1 MTSDVD
7 ACSRLVHDCSLYRA
21 WQRGQGYGTE
31 QITTPYTAA
40 PKLDIN
46 HELLLLL
53 PSNQALTGQSH
64 CLSNLTSSTV
74 GGSPG
79 SSAAPKQS
87 CGRKKKAPAVLRRR
101 CSGSWA
107 TCGRLPNNQ
116 VWVFRVKL
124 SNWNSKTKNVAST
137 DISDINC
144 TSGIDVGW
152 PQIFRCSPFISF
164 PRLASLALHP
174 SEDILR
180 PCFHW
185 IRLETVDV
193 CIQEPGANHHLPA
206 EIIQHPQPPWNTP
219 MALEAVGK
227 PGFS

>member
-1 MTSDVD
+1 MVQKGTSQYKLKLYRHLIHEQPLFFIWVALPRCVRKWSLMTSDVD

-87 CGRKKKAPAVLRRR
+87 CGRKKR
-101 CSGSWA
+101 
-107 TCGRLPNNQ
+107 
-116 VWVFRVKL
+116 
-124 SNWNSKTKNVAST
+124 
-137 DISDINC
+137 
-144 TSGIDVGW
+144 
-152 PQIFRCSPFISF
+152 
-164 PRLASLALHP
+164 
-174 SEDILR
+174 
-180 PCFHW
+180 
-185 IRLETVDV
+185 
-193 CIQEPGANHHLPA
+193 
-206 EIIQHPQPPWNTP
+206 PQPFWGAVAWEVGPHAEDFQTIKFGS
-219 MALEAVGK
+219 LESNCQIGIRK
-227 PGFS
+227 QRM